1 MQENMVE
8 TNVNGKM
15 MAETEKKD
23 SRSSE
28 NTRENVVGEATLL
41 SEEEEIDAILDEI
54 DQNLNNGE
62 KKMLTKKL
70 KENIDDIDM
79 SKPLTKTNMKY
90 IIENGIEFEI
100 DKQILKEIKSEA
112 YDVDVMSTISEVTTE
127 SNTQSLPKGS

>member
-1 MQENMVE
+1 
-8 TNVNGKM
+8 
-15 MAETEKKD
+15 
-23 SRSSE
+23 
-28 NTRENVVGEATLL
+28 
-41 SEEEEIDAILDEI
+41 LDEI

-112 YDVDVMSTISEVTTE
+112 YDVDVR
-127 SNTQSLPKGS
+127 